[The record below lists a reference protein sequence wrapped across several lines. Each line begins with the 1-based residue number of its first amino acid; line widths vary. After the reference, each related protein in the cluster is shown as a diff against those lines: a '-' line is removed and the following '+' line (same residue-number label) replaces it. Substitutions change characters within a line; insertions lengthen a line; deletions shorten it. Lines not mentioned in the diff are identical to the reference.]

1 MKRIYMFGEGTKEQ
15 KNLLGGK
22 GANLSEMKTMGVPV
36 PSGFT
41 ITTEMC
47 TDYYKNGGK
56 NSKELLSDMRVY
68 IAKLEK
74 ETKKEFGSNTDPLL
88 LSVRSGA
95 RVSMPGMMDT
105 ILNLGLNE
113 EAVAGMIEKTGNPKF
128 VYDIYRRFIQ
138 MFAEVVQ
145 GLEYNLFG
153 DVIDGVKEQKGY
165 DSDLEMTAEDWK
177 VVAESFLATV
187 KKETGE
193 DFPTDPFTQ
202 LEMAVNAVFES
213 WDTPRAR
220 IYRDHNKIDHSWGT
234 AVSVQ
239 QMVFGNTG
247 ENSGTGVLFTRNPK
261 SGVKEIFGEFLFNAQ
276 GEDIVAGIRTPLKLD
291 EFAQKS
297 PEIYQEL
304 VTILDGL
311 EAHYRDMQD
320 VEFTIEEGTLFLLQ
334 TRNGKR
340 TGAAGIKIAVDMVA
354 EGLLTKEE
362 AVASIDVNAVD
373 QLLHPVF
380 DEKALAE
387 ATVITTGLAASPGAA
402 TGKIVFSSE
411 RASELKEES
420 NEKLLLFRKETSPED
435 IEGMILCEG
444 FVTMLGGMTSHAAVV
459 ARGMGKC
466 CVSGVGAL
474 DINEE
479 GNYVMINGVKY
490 PELSPFSI
498 DGTAGSLYAGT
509 IETKAPEFSEDFQT
523 ILAWAKEIK
532 HLGVKANADNE
543 RDSLQALEFGAEGI
557 GLCRTEH
564 MFFDEVRITDVRR
577 MIIAETL
584 EDREAALEK
593 LLPHQLKDFTEIFT
607 AMEGKTVCIRL
618 LDPPLHEFLPQADE
632 VDEVAEKLNITPDK
646 LHRALET
653 LHEFN
658 PMLGH
663 RGCRLGVSY
672 PEISVMQTKAIIMAA
687 IAVAKTGKVVKPE
700 IMVPLVST
708 IKELSYLKEY
718 IINTVDALIAESG
731 IKLDYKV
738 GTMVETPRAA
748 LISDEI
754 GEIADF
760 ISFGTNDLTQMTFGF
775 SRDDAG
781 KFLKDYKAK
790 NILDSD
796 PFAAVDQKGVGKL
809 VQISTASAQKAN
821 PNIVVGVCGEHG
833 GEPTSIEFFHN
844 TGLDYVSCSPFR
856 IPVAIISAA
865 QAQLKNKR

>member
-56 NSKELLSDMRVY
+56 NSKELLEDMRVY
-68 IAKLEK
+68 ITKLEE
-74 ETKKEFGSNTDPLL
+74 ETGKKFGSKTDPLL

-105 ILNLGLNE
+105 VLNLGLNE
-113 EAVAGMIEKTGNPKF
+113 EAVVGMLEKTQNPKF

-153 DVIDGVKEQKGY
+153 SVIDSVKEEKGY
-165 DSDLEMTAEDWK
+165 EGNLEMTAEDWK
-177 VVAESFLATV
+177 AVAEQFLVIV
-187 KKETGE
+187 KKETGAP
-193 DFPTDPFTQ
+193 FPQDPFVQ

-247 ENSGTGVLFTRNPK
+247 DNSGTGVLFTRNPK
-261 SGVKEIFGEFLFNAQ
+261 TGVKEIFGEFLFNAQ
-276 GEDIVAGIRTPLKLD
+276 GEDIVAGIRTPLKLS
-291 EFAQKS
+291 EFAEKS
-297 PEIYQEL
+297 PKIYKEL
-304 VTILDGL
+304 TTILDNL

-320 VEFTIEEGTLFLLQ
+320 IEFTIEDGKLFLLQ

-340 TGAAGIKIAVDMVA
+340 TGAAGIRIAVDMA
-354 EGLLTKEE
+354 NEGLLTKEE

-380 DEKALAE
+380 NEKALAE
-387 ATVITTGLAASPGAA
+387 ATFITNGLAASPGAA
-402 TGKIVFSSE
+402 SGKIVFSSE
-411 RASELKEES
+411 RASQLKEES
-420 NEKLLLFRKETSPED
+420 NQKLLLFRKETSPED

-466 CVSGVGAL
+466 CVSGCGEL
-474 DINEE
+474 EINEE
-479 GNYVMINGVKY
+479 QGYMIVNGVKY
-490 PELSPFSI
+490 PELTAFSI
-498 DGTAGSLYAGT
+498 DGTTGNVYAGT

-523 ILAWAKEIK
+523 ILTWSKEIK
-532 HLGVKANADNE
+532 SLGVKANADNE
-543 RDSLQALEFGAEGI
+543 RDSLQALKFGAEGI

-577 MIIAETL
+577 MIIAESL
-584 EDREAALEK
+584 EERELALEK
-593 LLPHQLKDFTEIFT
+593 LLPHQLKDFTEIFN

-618 LDPPLHEFLPQADE
+618 LDPPLHEFLPQEDE
-632 VDEVAEKLNITPDK
+632 VDEVAEKLGITPDR

-718 IINTVDALIAESG
+718 IINTADTLIKEAG
-731 IKLDYKV
+731 IELDYKV

-809 VQISTASAQKAN
+809 VQMSTKAAQEVN
-821 PNIVVGVCGEHG
+821 PSIVVGVCGEHG

-844 TGLDYVSCSPFR
+844 AGLNYVSCSPFR

>member
-56 NSKELLSDMRVY
+56 NSKELLTDMREYV
-68 IAKLEK
+68 AKLEK
-74 ETKKEFGSNTDPLL
+74 ETDRVFGSNTDPLL

-105 ILNLGLNE
+105 ILNLGLTT
-113 EAVAGMIEKTGNPKF
+113 EAVKGMVEKTGNPKF

-153 DVIDGVKEQKGY
+153 DVIDNVKEEKGY
-165 DSDLEMTAEDWK
+165 DGDLEMTAEDWK
-177 VVAESFLATV
+177 IVSDAFLVTV
-187 KKETGE
+187 EKETGAP
-193 DFPTDPFTQ
+193 FPQNPYVQ

-247 ENSGTGVLFTRNPK
+247 EDSGTGVLFTRNPK
-261 SGVKEIFGEFLFNAQ
+261 TGVKEIFGEFLFNAQ

-291 EFAQKS
+291 EFAEKS
-297 PEIYQEL
+297 PKIYKEL
-304 VTILDGL
+304 TTILDGL
-311 EAHYRDMQD
+311 EEHYRDMQD
-320 VEFTIEEGTLFLLQ
+320 VEFTIEDNKLFILQ

-340 TGAAGIKIAVDMVA
+340 TGAAGIRIAVDLVA

-380 DEKALAE
+380 NEKALSE
-387 ATVITTGLAASPGAA
+387 ATIITNGLAASPGAA

-420 NEKLLLFRKETSPED
+420 NQKLLLFRKETSPED

-466 CVSGVGAL
+466 CVSGCGEL
-474 DINEE
+474 QINEE
-479 GNYVMINGVKY
+479 EGYMIINGVKY
-490 PELSPFSI
+490 PELTPFSI
-498 DGTAGSLYAGT
+498 DGTTGNVYAGN
-509 IETKAPEFSEDFQT
+509 IETKSPEFSEDFQT

-543 RDSLQALEFGAEGI
+543 RDSLQALKFGAEGI

-577 MIIAETL
+577 MIIADTL
-584 EDREAALEK
+584 EDRELALEK
-593 LLPHQLKDFTEIFT
+593 LLPHQLKDFTEIFN

-618 LDPPLHEFLPQADE
+618 LDPPLHEFLPQVDE
-632 VDEVAEKLNITPDK
+632 VEEVAEKLNITPDK
-646 LHRALET
+646 LYRALES

-687 IAVAKTGKVVKPE
+687 IAVTKSGKVVKPE

-718 IINTVDALIAESG
+718 IINIADELIAEAG

-790 NILDSD
+790 DILDSD

-809 VQISTASAQKAN
+809 VQISTSAAQLAN
-821 PNIVVGVCGEHG
+821 PSIVVGVCGEHG

-844 TGLDYVSCSPFR
+844 TGLNYVSCSPYR
-856 IPVAIISAA
+856 IPVAIIAAA